1 LLRIAPGLARDKTP
15 VSTSFTAFA
24 NFGGRLGL
32 FFCDSAAKLLLKW
45 RRYMNQ
51 QSRTVRGAL
60 VGATAALGIMS
71 ALLVAACAIKQPY
84 DFPVMRLTDPPAADT
99 QARQ

>member
-1 LLRIAPGLARDKTP
+1 
-15 VSTSFTAFA
+15 
-24 NFGGRLGL
+24 
-32 FFCDSAAKLLLKW
+32 
-45 RRYMNQ
+45 MNQ
-51 QSRTVRGAL
+51 QSRTVRGAS

-99 QARQ
+99 QARH